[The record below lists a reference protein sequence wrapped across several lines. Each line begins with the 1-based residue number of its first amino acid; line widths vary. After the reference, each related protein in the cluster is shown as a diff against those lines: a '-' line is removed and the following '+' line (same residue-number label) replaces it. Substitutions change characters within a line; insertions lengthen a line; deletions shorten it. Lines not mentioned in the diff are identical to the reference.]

1 MQKIKNVLLVDD
13 DFASNYLT
21 EVIIKDINFAGQVY
35 SVRDGKA
42 ALDFMKQHCLPL
54 QQQQES
60 ACPDLILLDIN
71 MPVMDGFEFLEEYEK
86 MQIGK
91 KEAIYIILLTTS
103 TNIRDVEKAKRYKV
117 TAYLEKPLS
126 EEKLKQALAG
136 YQIEGLT

>member
-54 QQQQES
+54 QQENS

-86 MQIGK
+86 MPIDK
-91 KEAIYIILLTTS
+91 KESIYIILLTTS
-103 TNIRDVEKAKRYKV
+103 TNIRDVEKSKKYKV

-126 EEKLKQALAG
+126 EEKLKLALAN

>member
-54 QQQQES
+54 QQENS

-86 MQIGK
+86 MPIDK
-91 KEAIYIILLTTS
+91 KESIYIILLTTS
-103 TNIRDVEKAKRYKV
+103 TNIRDVEKAKKYKV

-126 EEKLKQALAG
+126 EEKLKLALAS

>member
-1 MQKIKNVLLVDD
+1 
-13 DFASNYLT
+13 
-21 EVIIKDINFAGQVY
+21 
-35 SVRDGKA
+35 
-42 ALDFMKQHCLPL
+42 
-54 QQQQES
+54 
-60 ACPDLILLDIN
+60 
-71 MPVMDGFEFLEEYEK
+71 MPIDR
-86 MQIGK
+86 